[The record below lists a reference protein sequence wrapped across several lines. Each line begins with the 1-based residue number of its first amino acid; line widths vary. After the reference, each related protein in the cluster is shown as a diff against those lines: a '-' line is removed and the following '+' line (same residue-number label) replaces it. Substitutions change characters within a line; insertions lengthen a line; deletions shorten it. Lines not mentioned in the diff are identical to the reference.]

1 MAQRTM
7 HQIRRGRFLGGA
19 LTVVLAACSPAE
31 PAEIRI
37 GVLPYV
43 TGARS
48 ISSGR
53 GTIEGAELAAAELN
67 AKGGIRV
74 NGRFRAVT
82 LIIADAGQQEEVA
95 IRSARSLINQQNVV
109 ALIGPQFSRDAIPVA
124 ALADAVGMPMISPM
138 SSHPKTTDGRRW
150 VFRLAYRDEFQGEV
164 MARFARERLGVQRAA
179 MLYDVSNDYSRD
191 LAAVFRTQ
199 FEARGGQIVADEKF
213 TSDAASDFRP
223 QLRRIRAAGAEA
235 IFAPGYLDADSTQ
248 LAQSRELGMRITFL
262 GPDSWDPGLMTHFA
276 DMQEVYLV
284 SPWHRGIGTP
294 ESVRFGDLYTARYGK
309 PPVATAAATYDAVMI
324 LAEAIARSGV
334 EPESIRA
341 SLASTRHRG
350 ATGDLSFPNGGD
362 PRRTAYILRPTSH
375 GPTLIE
381 QVRP

>member
-7 HQIRRGRFLGGA
+7 HQLRRGRLLGGA
-19 LTVVLAACSPAE
+19 LAVVLAACSPAE

-48 ISSGR
+48 ASSGR

-74 NGRFRAVT
+74 NGRLRAVT
-82 LIIADAGQQEEVA
+82 LVFADAGQQEEVA

-124 ALADAVGMPMISPM
+124 ALAEAIGMPMISPM

-164 MARFARERLGVQRAA
+164 MARFARERLGIVRAA
-179 MLYDVSNDYSRD
+179 MLYDVTNDYSRD
-191 LAAVFRTQ
+191 LAAVFRAQ
-199 FEARGGQIVADEKF
+199 FEARGGKIVADEKF

-235 IFAPGYLDADSTQ
+235 IFAPSYLDADSTQ
-248 LAQSRELGMRITFL
+248 LSQSRELGMRITFL

-341 SLASTRHRG
+341 SLALTRHRG

-362 PRRTAYILRPTSH
+362 PRRAAYILRPTSH

-381 QVRP
+381 QVQP